1 MLIDRPIPFLDLVLS
16 ISEATD
22 LIDLDINNHGK
33 RVAYIA
39 LNIANELGLNFTDKH
54 NLVIAGLLH
63 DIGAFTLQEKITLA
77 NFEFEFKYSTNE
89 KNRHGELGYMVLR
102 KFSPLS
108 EIAEVVRY
116 HHYTY
121 KEAEKLT
128 DVGEN
133 ILLFS
138 QIIHLADR
146 IDVLINKK
154 ADILNQVKDIYN
166 TIMEFS
172 GEYFNPKLVEIFN
185 YLESKEYFWLDI
197 VSNPQISTFSRLLG
211 YLPLDF
217 SLDKILDFSIMFSHI
232 IDFRSSF
239 TATHS
244 KGVTATAAILAKLNN
259 FSTRECKMM
268 EVAGY
273 LHDLGKLSVP
283 AEILEKSSG
292 LTDSEFKIIRGHTYY
307 TYKILSNVANLDIIN
322 SWASFHHEHLDGS
335 GYPFHLNEDELSLGS
350 RIMAVS
356 DIFTA
361 ITEDRPYRKGMSKA
375 ESLKILETMAGNN
388 KIDINVVQVLK
399 QNYDEINSARTIS
412 QNEALIAYKEFREF
426 YKS

>member
-1 MLIDRPIPFLDLVLS
+1 MIIDRPIPFLNLILS

-22 LIDLDINNHGK
+22 LIDPSINNHGK

-39 LNIANELGLNFTDKH
+39 LNIANELELNPSDK
-54 NLVIAGLLH
+54 NTIVIAGLLH
-63 DIGAFTLQEKITLA
+63 DIGAFSLQEKLKTA
-77 NFEFEFKYSTNE
+77 NFEFEFEYSSNE
-89 KNRHGELGYMVLR
+89 INKHGELGSMVLK
-102 KFSPLS
+102 KFNPLL

-116 HHYTY
+116 HHRTY
-121 KEAEKLT
+121 RESEKLIN
-128 DVGEN
+128 VGEN

-146 IDVLINKK
+146 IDILINRKK
-154 ADILNQVKDIYN
+154 EILNQIKNIYDRI
-166 TIMEFS
+166 TKLS
-172 GEYFNPKLVEIFN
+172 GEYFNPKLIEIFN
-185 YLESKEYFWLDI
+185 NLESKEYFWLDI

-217 SLDKILDFSIMFSHI
+217 GLEKILDFSIMFSYI
-232 IDFRSSF
+232 IDFRSPF

-244 KGVTATAAILAKLNN
+244 KGVAATAATLARLIN
-259 FSTRECKMM
+259 FSNRECKMM
-268 EVAGY
+268 ETAGY

-283 AEILEKSSG
+283 AEILGKPSG
-292 LTDSEFKIIRGHTYY
+292 LTDNEFKTIRGHTYF

-350 RIMAVS
+350 KIMAVS

-361 ITEDRPYRKGMSKA
+361 ITEDRPYRKGMNKI
-375 ESLKILETMAGNN
+375 ESLKVLETMAKNK
-388 KIDINVVQVLK
+388 KIDTDVVSVLK
-399 QNYDEINSARTIS
+399 RNYNEINSAREIS
-412 QNEALIAYKEFREF
+412 QKEALIEYKEFRQ
-426 YKS
+426 YYNN